1 MEFNTHSAGGVVRN
15 TKGEFAV
22 VLHDGDFWG
31 FPKGHVDSGEEIME
45 AAKREI
51 QEEIGIASLELKKE
65 FEPYTRI
72 KAGDEGKENP
82 EMKTIHMF
90 LFDTKEE
97 EFKLTDPRH
106 QEARW
111 VPIDEVAA
119 LLTHPKDKEFF
130 ESIKDSLKE

>member
-1 MEFNTHSAGGVVRN
+1 MIHNTHSAGGVVRN
-15 TKGEFAV
+15 VKGEMAV

-31 FPKGHVDSGEEIME
+31 FPKGHIDEGEDALA

-51 QEEIGIASLELKKE
+51 QEEIGISLLELKKT

-72 KAGDEGKENP
+72 KAGDEGKDDA

-90 LFDTKEE
+90 LFDTDEE
-97 EFKLTDPRH
+97 EFRLTDPRH
-106 QEARW
+106 EEARW
-111 VPIDEVAA
+111 VTVEEVAQ

-130 ESIKDSLKE
+130 LSIKDSLK